1 VQGGPAGPSGFRFL
15 YTRPSLGSKIPDS
28 LYSLFSETSQM
39 KTLSKRL
46 EAHFVACAVVAA
58 SAAAGGANAGLV
70 YSGIKNIAAPANI
83 NGVYINLLTGASGTA
98 AATAGWHINPWGSTS
113 LRMGTNYP
121 TPDTYF
127 LGLTPNSGRLIAL
140 DVGSTIAFANSPSSM
155 SASYGWSYNA
165 QSSGAAVSGTAATEF
180 KLNSDNYFGVLSA
193 QNSTDRFIGWV
204 RINIGASLTNRTIVD
219 WFLSTGTTASPPTTI
234 TVGTIPAPGAI
245 ALLGVAGL
253 VGARRRR

>member
-1 VQGGPAGPSGFRFL
+1 
-15 YTRPSLGSKIPDS
+15 
-28 LYSLFSETSQM
+28 M

-70 YSGIKNIAAPANI
+70 YSGIKNIAVPADS

-98 AATAGWHINPWGSTS
+98 AATAGWHINPYGTS
-113 LRMGTNYP
+113 SLQMGTNYP

-127 LGLTPNSGRLIAL
+127 LGLTPATSSSTGGRLIAL
-140 DVGSTIAFANSPSSM
+140 NVGSTIAYTNSPSSM

-165 QSSGAAVSGTAATEF
+165 GGSGAAAAGTAATQF

-204 RINIGASLTNRTIVD
+204 RINIGASLANRTIVD

-253 VGARRRR
+253 VGVRRRR